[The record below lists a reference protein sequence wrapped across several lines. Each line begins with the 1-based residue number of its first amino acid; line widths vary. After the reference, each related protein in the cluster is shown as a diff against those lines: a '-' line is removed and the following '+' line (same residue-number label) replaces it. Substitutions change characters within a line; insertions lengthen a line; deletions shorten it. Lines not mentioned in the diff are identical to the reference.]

1 MIRGMERKEVEIY
14 LQELG
19 DELELKGS
27 QSPVRVMIV
36 GGVAMLFLAFNRE
49 STEDVDVVLMDIE
62 GDSSTNPT
70 PETKFFKAAVHAVAK
85 RYQMKRTWINDDVA
99 YFIRDMAPN
108 PEAKLWREF
117 KQLHVYLPSKE
128 YILALKLMV
137 YRQKDMSDIDALMSQ
152 LNVTTREQ
160 AQEIVDH
167 FIPDEAWKEQYRL
180 QDTLDELF

>member
-1 MIRGMERKEVEIY
+1 MERKEVEIY

-27 QSPVRVMIV
+27 RTPVRVMIV

-70 PETKFFKAAVHAVAK
+70 PETKVFKSAVNAVAK

-117 KQLHVYLPSKE
+117 KKLHVYLPSKE

-152 LNVTTREQ
+152 LDVTTREQ
-160 AQEIVDH
+160 AQAIVDH
-167 FIPDEAWKEQYRL
+167 FIPDDAWKEQYQL
-180 QDTLDELF
+180 EDTLDELF